1 MLLVLGTLRVANII
15 IWESG
20 LSFRCM
26 GTPPPTPTWGRMLA
40 EGRVYITEP

>member
-1 MLLVLGTLRVANII
+1 MLLVLRTLRVANII
-15 IWESG
+15 IGESG

-26 GTPPPTPTWGRMLA
+26 GTPPPTPTRGRMLA